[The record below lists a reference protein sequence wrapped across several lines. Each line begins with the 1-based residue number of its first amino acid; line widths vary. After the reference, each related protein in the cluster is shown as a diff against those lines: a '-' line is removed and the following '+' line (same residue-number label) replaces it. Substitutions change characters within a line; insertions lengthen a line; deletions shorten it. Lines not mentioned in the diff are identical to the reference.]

1 MAFEIIFKIENT
13 TLMKYFPT
21 EGEAEVIIP
30 EGITK
35 IGYGAFE
42 HCENFKSVVI
52 PEGVTKISY
61 GTFSECENL
70 KSIVIPKSVTE
81 IGDYAF
87 KRCKNLKSITI
98 PESVTKIGDS
108 AFLRCESL
116 ETIIIPEGVI
126 EISEDAFEG
135 CKSLK
140 SIIISEGV
148 TKIGNSAFSG
158 CESLEKIII
167 PKSVT
172 AIGKFAFIGCNNLK
186 SIVIS
191 ESITEIGDYA
201 FFICENLKSVV
212 MQGSIIEIGEYAFES
227 GIKLIFCHNDI
238 EISIVLQG
246 VWNKIK
252 DEKNLAD
259 FFKNPNIINFK
270 KIKTM
275 DYRYPL
281 ELLRFFG
288 HGEQEYKDYISR
300 NIIKTAKYIISE
312 ENYKLINLLI
322 DNNFIDIEIID
333 ELIEFAIETEKTEM
347 FVILN
352 NLKAEKNWFKEE
364 DFDI

>member
-1 MAFEIIFKIENT
+1 MAFENNIFKIEDNI
-13 TLMKYFPT
+13 LRKYFPI
-21 EGEAEVIIP
+21 EGETEVI
-30 EGITK
+30 
-35 IGYGAFE
+35 
-42 HCENFKSVVI
+42 I
-52 PEGVTKISY
+52 PEGVTKIGYSVFKHC
-61 GTFSECENL
+61 TNLETVIIPESVTEIDSLAFSGCKNL
-70 KSIVIPKSVTE
+70 KSIVIPNNVTT
-81 IGDYAF
+81 IGRYAF
-87 KRCKNLKSITI
+87 GR
-98 PESVTKIGDS
+98 
-108 AFLRCESL
+108 
-116 ETIIIPEGVI
+116 
-126 EISEDAFEG
+126 
-135 CKSLK
+135 
-140 SIIISEGV
+140 
-148 TKIGNSAFSG
+148 
-158 CESLEKIII
+158 
-167 PKSVT
+167 
-172 AIGKFAFIGCNNLK
+172 
-186 SIVIS
+186 
-191 ESITEIGDYA
+191 
-201 FFICENLKSVV
+201 CENLKSVV
-212 MQGSIIEIGEYAFES
+212 IQGSIIEIGECAFES
-227 GIKLIFCHNDI
+227 GTKLIFCHNDI